1 MVIGIKFLIRNGL
14 IEKRET
20 SIAKLYPKMFKGYRE
35 SDYQYCVIPQSFSLR
50 TPYTRSDNI
59 DVRETFAISNLKLSI
74 VDDFSMVEVICDNT
88 ILNFFPISYGT
99 IRLDILRENNCLPS
113 LQTKN
118 DLILRF
124 KKRKIFQNQV
134 SYIVP
139 RLIYDEWVLTERVR
153 YDDIWNIYND
163 AYLVCLKNDIGLLYC
178 LGEINVV
185 YYPHKND
192 KSLKED
198 DDE

>member
-1 MVIGIKFLIRNGL
+1 MVIGIKFLIENGL

-35 SDYQYCVIPQSFSLR
+35 NNYQYCVIPQSFSLR
-50 TPYTRSDNI
+50 TPYTRNDDI
-59 DVRETFAISNLKLSI
+59 DVKETFAISNLKLSI
-74 VDDFSMVEVICDNT
+74 VDDFSEVEVICDNA

-99 IRLDILRENNCLPS
+99 IKLDILKENNCLPS
-113 LQTKN
+113 FQTKN

-124 KKRKIFQNQV
+124 KKKEINRNQV

-139 RLIYDEWVLTERVR
+139 RLIYDEWVLTERVGR
-153 YDDIWNIYND
+153 NDIWDIYND
-163 AYLVCLKNDIGLLYC
+163 SYLVSLKNDTGLFYC

-185 YYPHKND
+185 YYPQ
-192 KSLKED
+192 
-198 DDE
+198 